1 MKNMKKNFVLL
12 IAFSMALYATSQAR
26 FELGAKLGANISSA
40 SIGGG
45 DFSANSF
52 TSIHGGLFT
61 LLKIGNIGIQ
71 PELLFSR
78 QGTELS
84 ISTSPDPI
92 QYKFSYLNV
101 PILIKFYLPLGI
113 NFQGGPQIGFLQ
125 DTEIKGDTAN
135 VMKTFNVIKK
145 FLDNDF
151 AIALGL
157 GWDAPFG
164 LQFNIRYVIGLTD
177 IVDEQGGSLMPN
189 SLPNSFASLK
199 NTSFQVSLGYRI
211 FKVGN

>member
-84 ISTSPDPI
+84 ISTSSDPI

-125 DTEIKGDTAN
+125 DTEIKGDT
-135 VMKTFNVIKK
+135 TNVIKK

-164 LQFNIRYVIGLTD
+164 LQFNVRYVIGLTD
-177 IVDEQGGSLMPN
+177 IAKKDGLI
-189 SLPNSFASLK
+189 PNSFDSFK
-199 NTSFQVSLGYRI
+199 NTNFQVSLGYRI
-211 FKVGN
+211 FKIGN

>member
-1 MKNMKKNFVLL
+1 MKKMKKNFVLL
-12 IAFSMALYATSQAR
+12 IAFSMALYATGQAR

-45 DFSANSF
+45 NFSANSF

-84 ISTSPDPI
+84 ISTSADPI

-125 DTEIKGDTAN
+125 DTEIKGDT
-135 VMKTFNVIKK
+135 TNVIKK

-164 LQFNIRYVIGLTD
+164 LQFNVRYVIGLTD
-177 IVDEQGGSLMPN
+177 IADEQGGSLMPN
-189 SLPNSFASLK
+189 SFDSFK
-199 NTSFQVSLGYRI
+199 NTNFQVSLGYRI
-211 FKVGN
+211 FKIGN